1 MLRFALLMLVSCA
14 VGPVWAQAQQPAPL
28 QSFDVEL
35 VIFHFATPTGSP
47 EEWSLE
53 EKNGAQK
60 LAIEDEEKTAETP
73 GSASATAST
82 VPAASAAFPT
92 LPASRL
98 KLSGSEDAL
107 KRNRNYKPIVHL
119 GWTQPGFGTQGAQ
132 SVPVD
137 ATGPDGSRVYGQVT
151 LVRERYLHLSLNL
164 VYEPPAGAPDAGH
177 RYVIR
182 QSRRMR
188 STERHYIDH
197 PHFGV
202 VALIN
207 PTPQTG

>member
-1 MLRFALLMLVSCA
+1 MLRSALLMLLSCA
-14 VGPVWAQAQQPAPL
+14 VGPAWAQAQQPAAL

-35 VIFHFATPTGSP
+35 VIFHFATPTGSA
-47 EEWSLE
+47 EEWTLE
-53 EKNGAQK
+53 EKSGAQR
-60 LAIEDEEKTAETP
+60 LTIEDEETETP
-73 GSASATAST
+73 GGTPTTPNAAP
-82 VPAASAAFPT
+82 PAPAAFPT

-98 KLSGSEDAL
+98 KLSGTEDSL
-107 KRNRNYKPIVHL
+107 KRNRNYRPVVHL
-119 GWTQPGFGTQGAQ
+119 GWTQPGFGAQGAQ
-132 SVPVD
+132 SVPID
-137 ATGPDGSRVYGQVT
+137 ATGPDGARVYGQVT
-151 LVRERYLHLSLNL
+151 IVRERYLHLSLNL
-164 VYEPPAGAPDAGH
+164 VYEPPTGAPDAGH

-207 PTPQTG
+207 PTPQG